1 MNLLVIREEFY
12 NDTTI
17 GRLFIDGEFFCYTL
31 EDAIRGFGIKVDG
44 QTGIPAGEYS
54 VKLSQ
59 SFRFRRLM
67 PVVFTEANEYE
78 VKAGGIGFKG
88 IRIHGGNTSRNT
100 EGCILVAYNRPSKK
114 VIQGTA
120 EYDLTELLKKSG
132 KKYFN
137 LIVKNG

>member
-44 QTGIPAGEYS
+44 QTGIPAGEYKVS
-54 VKLSQ
+54 LSR
-59 SFRFRRLM
+59 SHRFKRVM
-67 PVVFTEANEYE
+67 PMVYTEANGYE
-78 VKAGGIGFKG
+78 LKAGGISFKG
-88 IRIHGGNTSRNT
+88 VRLHGGNDHTNT
-100 EGCILVAYNRPSKK
+100 EGCILVAYKK
-114 VIQGTA
+114 VSEKKIYLTA
-120 EYDLTELLKKSG
+120 EYDLTKKLKQSG

-137 LIVKNG
+137 LIVKNR